1 MAYEVCN
8 SFARI
13 KSNRTLIMN
22 LPKKAVIICPHPDD
36 ETIAMG
42 GSISRLI
49 SSGSKICILT
59 SSGHLP
65 PLYKESDFEVTKKE
79 ALEAYKE
86 LGIKDFEFAKIPA
99 TFIHQE
105 PISKLNGLISN
116 FIKKRSPDAVFIP
129 FPDRHIDHRTIFDSS
144 VVACRPIYKDSPK
157 LVLTYET
164 LSETHWNVPGIEPS
178 FVPDFFIEINN
189 FIGKKLNALSKYKSQ
204 LKGNESRSIE
214 ACKSLAKFRGSQ
226 NGCEYA
232 EAFKLVR
239 AVI

>member
-1 MAYEVCN
+1 M
-8 SFARI
+8 
-13 KSNRTLIMN
+13 MN
-22 LPKKAVIICPHPDD
+22 LPKNVVIICPHPDD

-42 GSISRLI
+42 GSIARLI
-49 SSGSKICILT
+49 SCGSNVSILT
-59 SSGHLP
+59 ISGHLP
-65 PLYKESDFEVTKKE
+65 PLYKESDFEVTKNE
-79 ALEAYKE
+79 ALEAYEE
-86 LGIKDFEFAKIPA
+86 LGIIDFHFEKIPA

-144 VVACRPIYKDSPK
+144 VVACRPISKDSPK

-178 FVPDFFIEINN
+178 FVPDYFIEIDN
-189 FIGKKLNALSKYKSQ
+189 FIDKKLYALSKYQSQ
-204 LKGNESRSIE
+204 LKSNDSRSIE

-239 AVI
+239 AVV